1 MENSLTL
8 YLRTIG
14 QYPLL
19 TKEQEIEL
27 GRRIKEEH
35 DAEAREKMINCNLRL
50 VVSVAKSF
58 RSSNHNIPLEDII
71 AEGN

>member
-50 VVSVAKSF
+50 VLSLI
-58 RSSNHNIPLEDII
+58 HI
-71 AEGN
+71 